1 VNGHS
6 KSFGKNETM
15 SAIGDLIPFDDPK
28 VPILHHV
35 AKHAPH
41 MLKDF
46 GSRYPSATYFRDR
59 LLRGRTLHHP
69 HMLKDF
75 ERKYPSATYFRDR
88 LLKGRTSS

>member
-1 VNGHS
+1 MAPKVASFPNFFNAHS
-6 KSFGKNETM
+6 KADLPSSFVWNRRPM
-15 SAIGDLIPFDDPK
+15 SC
-28 VPILHHV
+28 
-35 AKHAPH
+35 
-41 MLKDF
+41 